1 MVTILH
7 STELICHVVGGSDSS
22 LFEVLDYAG
31 NKLHSGAE
39 V

>member
-7 STELICHVVGGSDSS
+7 FTELICHVVGGTDSS
-22 LFEVLDYAG
+22 LYELLDYTG